1 MHHYFHAFQLRCE
14 SQMLDNCLVFFK
26 EHDKTPEGGK
36 NIYFA
41 HFVIRKEWLWR
52 VLLETKISFLYF
64 TSFKKIGIV
73 MVLSFSLVQTLF
85 FFVVP

>member
-1 MHHYFHAFQLRCE
+1 MHHYIRAFQLRCE

-41 HFVIRKEWLWR
+41 HFVIRKEWIWR
-52 VLLETKISFLYF
+52 VLL
-64 TSFKKIGIV
+64 
-73 MVLSFSLVQTLF
+73 
-85 FFVVP
+85 

>member
-1 MHHYFHAFQLRCE
+1 MHHYIRAFQLRCE

-41 HFVIRKEWLWR
+41 HFVIRSKNILLRNHKKEQCLYKWKTEYHDNSYLFKAR
-52 VLLETKISFLYF
+52 KI
-64 TSFKKIGIV
+64 
-73 MVLSFSLVQTLF
+73 
-85 FFVVP
+85 